1 MEEMGIGR
9 GNAMKWYHN
18 KTRIEAIYTYIY
30 IYRYIKYIHIYNTL
44 ARKYISV
51 LNVVIV
57 RVVVNKGKI
66 WENQKQTNPRNPRM
80 ETQQNHKTETETEK
94 EVRKKLK
101 NVE

>member
-1 MEEMGIGR
+1 
-9 GNAMKWYHN
+9 MKWYHN
-18 KTRIEAIYTYIY
+18 KTRIEA

-66 WENQKQTNPRNPRM
+66 WQNQKQTNKSRNP
-80 ETQQNHKTETETEK
+80 
-94 EVRKKLK
+94 
-101 NVE
+101 

>member
-1 MEEMGIGR
+1 
-9 GNAMKWYHN
+9 MKWYHN
-18 KTRIEAIYTYIY
+18 KTRIEA

-66 WENQKQTNPRNPRM
+66 
-80 ETQQNHKTETETEK
+80 
-94 EVRKKLK
+94 
-101 NVE
+101 

>member
-1 MEEMGIGR
+1 
-9 GNAMKWYHN
+9 MKWYHN
-18 KTRIEAIYTYIY
+18 KTRIEA

-66 WENQKQTNPRNPRM
+66 WQNQKQTNKSRNPQM
-80 ETQQNHKTETETEK
+80 ENQQNHKTVTK
-94 EVRKKLK
+94 KKVRRKLK
-101 NVE
+101 MSSRLYS